1 MPQSRTLYI
10 GMEVHTEAITIA
22 YVAQEPHAA
31 VVSLG
36 ALGTRQCDIDH
47 FIRKRQ
53 AQSQHLVSV
62 SEAGPCGYWR
72 YRSLPQTGQ
81 VCWVMAP
88 SLLPK
93 KAGGRV
99 TPTRRDAIK
108 LAHLMRSGDLTPV
121 HVPRVEDAAIRD
133 LCRAREDALCVL
145 KAATCRR
152 KAFLLRQD
160 IR

>member
-1 MPQSRTLYI
+1 
-10 GMEVHTEAITIA
+10 
-22 YVAQEPHAA
+22 
-31 VVSLG
+31 
-36 ALGTRQCDIDH
+36 
-47 FIRKRQ
+47 
-53 AQSQHLVSV
+53 
-62 SEAGPCGYWR
+62 
-72 YRSLPQTGQ
+72 
-81 VCWVMAP
+81 MAP

-108 LAHLMRSGDLTPV
+108 LAHLMRSGDLTPI

-133 LCRAREDALCVL
+133 LCRAREDALCAL